1 MANLIDY
8 KDRPREI
15 VCEVFDDCV
24 ELYIGDNAQE
34 TKIFLT
40 LKEFDELTKQVI
52 MAKDDIENY

>member
-1 MANLIDY
+1 MASLIDY

-15 VCEVFDDCV
+15 VCEVFSDFV

-34 TKIFLT
+34 TKIYLT

>member
-1 MANLIDY
+1 MAGLIDY

-15 VCEVFDDCV
+15 VCEVFSDFV

-34 TKIFLT
+34 TKIYLT
-40 LKEFDELTKQVI
+40 LKEFDKLTKQVF

>member
-1 MANLIDY
+1 MASLIDY

-15 VCEVFDDCV
+15 VCEVFSDFV

-34 TKIFLT
+34 TKIYLT
-40 LKEFDELTKQVI
+40 LKEFDKLTKKVI

>member
-1 MANLIDY
+1 MASLIDY

-15 VCEVFDDCV
+15 VCEVFNDFV

-34 TKIFLT
+34 TKIYLT
-40 LKEFDELTKQVI
+40 LKEFDKLTKQVF

>member
-15 VCEVFDDCV
+15 VCEAFDDFV

-34 TKIFLT
+34 TKIYLT
-40 LKEFDELTKQVI
+40 LKEFDKLTKQVI

>member
-15 VCEVFDDCV
+15 LCEVFDDFV